1 MLKMV
6 KGKWAI
12 VSKEK
17 EKPLAYYDGEGK
29 PDEEWVKK
37 QEKRIQYFKN
47 KKEET
52 SMKTYKQF
60 MTEKF
65 DFKSAVKNGFLHK
78 SDEKYVKDL
87 QKKGW
92 DIEEFN
98 LRSKGFEVIVK
109 KGSKRMTFTDK
120 LPELVLKQ
128 AAKKVR

>member
-1 MLKMV
+1 
-6 KGKWAI
+6 
-12 VSKEK
+12 
-17 EKPLAYYDGEGK
+17 
-29 PDEEWVKK
+29 
-37 QEKRIQYFKN
+37 
-47 KKEET
+47 
-52 SMKTYKQF
+52 

-109 KGSKRMTFTDK
+109 KGSNRMTFIDK